1 LTLWRDSELAT
12 DESNLR
18 RSNGRLLPPSEGMKT
33 VYPSLKSR
41 EIEDEQRLSL
51 CDEVAVAALISF
63 VHVGAHQRLKG
74 VYLGRKSRF
83 TVPTILSKT
92 DL

>member
-1 LTLWRDSELAT
+1 
-12 DESNLR
+12 LR

-51 CDEVAVAALISF
+51 CDEVAVAVLRA
-63 VHVGAHQRLKG
+63 GAHQRLKG
-74 VYLGRKSRF
+74 VTLGANQDS
-83 TVPTILSKT
+83 
-92 DL
+92 